1 MIIPQIHGQF
11 KKNDFFIYGA
21 CDKDYFD
28 EFGTILINSI
38 RQNSKQNV
46 HLHLFNPRDD
56 QIQFCHNNN
65 VSVTYE
71 YVPIEL
77 FKEAASRWYV
87 VPTDILEKS
96 RYDRILGS
104 MEKSGDKSILERMQ
118 KTYFACARFIRLSE
132 IIESNQSLFSMD
144 VDAIFRKDLPKLRSL
159 DNIDFFIRKNKQYLA
174 GGIYLTGNDT
184 SLQFLKEYGNILRS
198 SIEKDYIYWSL
209 DQDTLDD
216 LVPKYKTKELPI
228 SFIDWYM
235 KHDSY
240 IWTAKG
246 KRKEL
251 EIFIEEQKKY
261 KS

>member
-1 MIIPQIHGQF
+1 MVDPSVFIPAAE
-11 KKNDFFIYGA
+11 KWN
-21 CDKDYFD
+21 
-28 EFGTILINSI
+28 TI
-38 RQNSKQNV
+38 
-46 HLHLFNPRDD
+46 PTD
-56 QIQFCHNNN
+56 
-65 VSVTYE
+65 
-71 YVPIEL
+71 PIEI
-77 FKEAASRWYV
+77 K
-87 VPTDILEKS
+87 K
-96 RYDRILGS
+96 YDRTKKS
-104 MEKSGDKSILERMQ
+104 MAKGYDKSIQERMM

-184 SLQFLKEYGNILRS
+184 SLQFLKEYGNISRS